1 MRVSKRIFCML
12 GVYPL
17 RDHYY
22 EPLFNPAHLRKPL
35 DQDRTLPGLDLNG
48 QEQLELLSKFDYAE
62 ELARI
67 PKVPSKSGPS
77 EFFYENPSILYG
89 DSEYLYSAIRHFKP
103 GKIIEVGS
111 GFSTLMAIKAV
122 NANKS
127 DDPTYACQH
136 TCIEPYEMKWLE
148 STGVQVIRQRV
159 EEVDSAVFEGL
170 SANDILFIDSS
181 HVIRPQ
187 GDVLFEY
194 LELLPKLRSGVLVH
208 IHDIF
213 TPQDYPEDW
222 VVDQVKQ
229 WNEQY
234 LLEAFL
240 SFNNQFRVLGA
251 LSWLTKHH
259 FDAMSRPFPMLRN
272 HPEAIPGSFWM
283 VRN

>member
-22 EPLFNPAHLRKPL
+22 EPLFNPAHLRMPL
-35 DQDRTLPGLDLNG
+35 DQDRNLPGLDLNG
-48 QEQLELLSKFDYAE
+48 QEQLELLSRFNYAE

-67 PKVPSKSGPS
+67 PKVSSESGPL
-77 EFFYENPSILYG
+77 EFCYENPSFLYG

-103 GKIIEVGS
+103 ARIVEVGS
-111 GFSTLMAIKAV
+111 GFSTLMASKAV
-122 NANKS
+122 SANKAE
-127 DDPTYACQH
+127 DPAYTCQH

-148 STGVQVIRQRV
+148 STGVKVIRQRV
-159 EEVDSAVFEGL
+159 EEVDSAVFDGL
-170 SANDILFIDSS
+170 GANDILFIDSS

-194 LELLPKLRSGVLVH
+194 LELLPRLRSGVLVH

-213 TPQDYPEDW
+213 TPRDYPEDW
-222 VVDQVKQ
+222 VIGQVKQ

-251 LSWLTKHH
+251 LSWLTRHH
-259 FDAMSRPFPMLRN
+259 FAAMSRPFPMLRD
-272 HPEAIPGSFWM
+272 HPE
-283 VRN
+283 